1 MTIKFG
7 TDGWRAVLCEEFTFA
22 NARRVTRAVVDYLR
36 EAGLDQRGVVIGYDT
51 RFLAERFAAAAAEVC
66 AAAGLPVHL
75 TDGDA
80 PTPVVAYAILEKR
93 AAGALMF
100 TASHNPPE
108 YQGLKF
114 IPEYAGPATPE
125 ITGRI
130 EAFLAGG
137 DLDTLAPTSPAPSGS
152 ETPGALPRLPG
163 QPAPVTAFD
172 PKPAYLAHLRTL
184 VDLAAIRRAGL
195 RVLYDPMFGT
205 GRRYLPDL
213 LEEAGCHLTVIH
225 GQRDPFFGGE
235 TPEPIEAHLGEPI
248 ARVKAGEADLGLA
261 TDGDADRFGIID
273 SDGTYLS
280 ANQIIPL
287 LFWHL
292 VRKGAPGGVAR
303 TVATTHLLDRLAA
316 RFGRPVTETP
326 VGFKYI
332 CQAMREGPI
341 VIGGEESGGLSIGGH
356 IPEKDGI
363 LACLLV
369 AELRAAAGRPLKELL
384 AEVMREAGPAYSRR
398 IDLRYPDGE
407 KRAIM
412 QGLQE
417 KAPAQVGGVPVAQ
430 VVRLDGVKVV
440 LADGSWVLVR
450 ASGTEPLLRVYVEA
464 GSSAGLAQ
472 RIEDARTML
481 GSYLR

>member
-7 TDGWRAVLCEEFTFA
+7 TDGWRAVMCEEFTFA
-22 NARRVTRAVVDYLR
+22 NVRRVTRAIVDYLR
-36 EAGLDQRGVVIGYDT
+36 EAGLAGRGIIIGYDT
-51 RFLAERFAAAAAEVC
+51 RFLAERFAAVAADVC
-66 AAAGLPVHL
+66 AVAGVPVYL
-75 TDGDA
+75 TEGDA
-80 PTPVVAYAILEKR
+80 PTPVVAHAILDR
-93 AAGALMF
+93 GTAGALMF

-114 IPEYAGPATPE
+114 IPDYAGPAAPE
-125 ITGRI
+125 ITRRI
-130 EAFLAGG
+130 EDFLAGG
-137 DLDTLAPTSPAPSGS
+137 DLGTLGPGRSAPASPV
-152 ETPGALPRLPG
+152 PG

-172 PKPAYLAHLRTL
+172 PKPAYLTHLRAL
-184 VDLAAIRRAGL
+184 VDLAAVRAAGL

-213 LEEAGCHLTVIH
+213 LEEAGCRLTVIH
-225 GQRDPFFGGE
+225 GERDPLFGGE
-235 TPEPIEAHLGEPI
+235 TPEPIERHLGELI
-248 ARVKAGEADLGLA
+248 SRVRAGEADLGLA

-273 SDGTYLS
+273 RDGSYLS

-292 VRKGAPGGVAR
+292 VRKGVPGGVVR

-332 CQAMREGPI
+332 CQVMREKPI
-341 VIGGEESGGLSIGGH
+341 CIGGEESGGLSIGGH
-356 IPEKDGI
+356 LPEKDGV

-369 AELRAAAGRPLKELL
+369 AELRAVAGRPLRAIL
-384 AEVMREAGPAYSRR
+384 AELMEEVGPAFSRR
-398 IDLRYPDGE
+398 IDLRYAETE

-412 QGLQE
+412 RRLQE
-417 KAPAQVGGVPVAQ
+417 GAPAEIGGVLVTS
-430 VVRLDGVKVV
+430 VNRTDGVKLI

-464 GSSAGLAQ
+464 SSPEMLER
-472 RIEDARTML
+472 RIEDARAVLT
-481 GSYLR
+481 SYLR

>member
-7 TDGWRAVLCEEFTFA
+7 TDGWRAVLCDEFTFA

-36 EAGLDQRGVVIGYDT
+36 EAGLTGRGVVIGYDT
-51 RFLAERFAAAAAEVC
+51 RFLAERFAAEAAEVC
-66 AAAGLPVHL
+66 AMAQVPVYL

-80 PTPVVAYAILEKR
+80 PTPVVAHAILEKG

-114 IPEYAGPATPE
+114 IPEYAGPANPE
-125 ITGRI
+125 ITARI
-130 EAFLAGG
+130 EHFLAGG
-137 DLDTLAPTSPAPSGS
+137 DLGTLAANPPVASSPT
-152 ETPGALPRLPG
+152 PG
-163 QPAPVTAFD
+163 QPAPVGTFD

-184 VDLAAIRRAGL
+184 VDLGAIGAAGL

-213 LEEAGCHLTVIH
+213 LEEAGCRYTVIH
-225 GQRDPFFGGE
+225 GERDPLFGGE
-235 TPEPIEAHLGEPI
+235 TPEPIARHLGELS
-248 ARVKAGEADLGLA
+248 ARVKTGEADLGLA

-273 SDGTYLS
+273 RDGTYLP

-292 VRKGAPGGVAR
+292 VRKGVPGGVAR

-316 RFGRPVTETP
+316 RYGRTVKETP

-332 CQAMREGPI
+332 CQAMREEPI
-341 VIGGEESGGLSIGGH
+341 CIGGEESGGLSIGGH
-356 IPEKDGI
+356 LPEKDGI

-369 AELRAAAGRPLKELL
+369 AELRATAGRPLKELL
-384 AEVMREAGPAYSRR
+384 AELMREVGPAYSRR
-398 IDLRYPDGE
+398 IDLRCGEGE

-412 QGLQE
+412 GGLQE
-417 KAPAQVGGVPVAQ
+417 AFPAEVGGTPVTA
-430 VVRLDGVKVV
+430 VDRKDGVKLI
-440 LADGSWVLVR
+440 LADQSWILVR

-464 GSSAGLAQ
+464 ESPEALERRIDDAQ
-472 RIEDARTML
+472 AML
-481 GSYLR
+481 RAYLR

>member
-7 TDGWRAVLCEEFTFA
+7 TDGWRAVMCEEFTFA
-22 NARRVTRAVVDYLR
+22 NVRKVARAIVDYLR
-36 EAGLDQRGVVIGYDT
+36 ETGRAGRGVVIGYDT
-51 RFLAERFAAAAAEVC
+51 RFLAERFAAVAADIC
-66 AAAGLPVHL
+66 ATVGVPVYL
-75 TDGDA
+75 TETDA
-80 PTPVVAYAILEKR
+80 PTPVVAYAILER
-93 AAGALMF
+93 QAAGALMF

-114 IPEYAGPATPE
+114 IPEYAGPAAPE
-125 ITGRI
+125 ITARI
-130 EAFLAGG
+130 EAFLAGS
-137 DLDTLAPTSPAPSGS
+137 DLGTLAQPGTGGGSGS
-152 ETPGALPRLPG
+152 GASGRLPG
-163 QPAPVTAFD
+163 EPAPVSAFD
-172 PKPAYLAHLRTL
+172 PKPAYLAHLRSL
-184 VDLAAIRRAGL
+184 VDLGALRKAGL

-213 LEEAGCHLTVIH
+213 LEEAGCHYTVIH
-225 GQRDPFFGGE
+225 GERDPLFGGE
-235 TPEPIEAHLGEPI
+235 TPEPIEAHLGELI
-248 ARVKAGEADLGLA
+248 TRVRAGEADLGLA

-273 SDGTYLS
+273 SDGSYLS
-280 ANQIIPL
+280 ANRIIPL

-316 RFGRPVTETP
+316 RFGRTVTETA

-369 AELRAAAGRPLKELL
+369 AELRAVAGRPLSAVL
-384 AEVMREAGPAYSRR
+384 AELMQEVGPAYSRR
-398 IDLRYPDGE
+398 IDLRYAEEE
-407 KRAIM
+407 KAAIM
-412 QGLQE
+412 RALKDGSPTE
-417 KAPAQVGGVPVAQ
+417 VGGVAVTGVNRA
-430 VVRLDGVKVV
+430 DGVKVL

-464 GSSAGLAQ
+464 GSPEQLEQ
-472 RIEDARTML
+472 RIADARAWL
-481 GSYLR
+481 AGYLR